1 MRLDID
7 VLKTFIAV
15 LETSSVKQAT
25 ERVALSLAAVSMQM
39 KKLERLIDALVFH
52 AGALGWL

>member
-7 VLKTFIAV
+7 VLKTSIAV
-15 LETSSVKQAT
+15 AETSSVKQAT
-25 ERVALSLAAVSMQM
+25 ERVALSPVAVSMHM
-39 KKLERLIDALVFH
+39 KKLERLIDSLVFH

>member
-15 LETSSVKQAT
+15 AETSSVKQAK
-25 ERVALSLAAVSMQM
+25 ERVALSPAAVSMQM

-52 AGALGWL
+52 AGALG